1 MGKSRFNSTIVG
13 IDIGGTLAKLVIFI
27 PDSYAAATQKY
38 AELVGNTVGVIEPEL
53 ELSVKGGKIHF
64 LKFLSSQAHIGL
76 KLARKHDILL
86 PGQVVYGTGGGA
98 HKYERAICQL
108 GLTLHRL
115 DEMGSLVNGLRAIIK
130 REDACFILANN
141 RFAGD
146 VGSDRGKLLT
156 APVRVNLKR
165 GFIVVNIGS
174 GVSFLRVKGDTYER
188 IGGSSLGGSSFLG
201 LCALL
206 TGVDNF
212 DEAIDLAANG
222 DSARVDMLV
231 RDIYG
236 DMEKNLFGT
245 LRPTTLAA
253 SFGKML
259 DKKHRTAARK
269 EDLVLSTLIMVG
281 ILPLDVGL
289 VSNLCGVVFYE
300 CGGYGR
306 LACQAVSSETDYVH
320 GELSRDYLEAT
331 ITKRDRER

>member
-1 MGKSRFNSTIVG
+1 MRTRQSRGQGLESTIVG

-27 PDSYAAATQKY
+27 PEKYSNADYQY
-38 AELVGNTVGVIEPEL
+38 AERVGNEVGVVEPEL
-53 ELSVKGGKIHF
+53 ELNVRGGKIHF
-64 LKFLSSQAHIGL
+64 LKFLSSHAHIGL
-76 KLARKHDILL
+76 KLARKHGILL

-98 HKYERAICQL
+98 HKYEESICEL

-115 DEMGSLVNGLRAIIK
+115 DEMASLVNGLKAIIR

-141 RFAGD
+141 RFGGD
-146 VGSDRGKLLT
+146 VGSDRAKLLT
-156 APVRVNLKR
+156 APVRVNLRR

-231 RDIYG
+231 KDIYG

-259 DKKHRTAARK
+259 DKNHRNAVRK
-269 EDLVLSTLIMVG
+269 EDLALSTLIMVR
-281 ILPLDVGL
+281 VK
-289 VSNLCGVVFYE
+289 
-300 CGGYGR
+300 
-306 LACQAVSSETDYVH
+306 
-320 GELSRDYLEAT
+320 EA
-331 ITKRDRER
+331 